1 MGLGQSLLYQ
11 WGIDYMGNVMNFF
24 FTSTWAQA
32 QGGLAGTLGALQ
44 TMSYSI
50 LAITLLMGVYES
62 FLSGGSVRQLGV
74 TFLKFG
80 VAAAVV
86 GNWNA
91 FMTDVV
97 NVGTT
102 FATTFLGANADLL
115 NKWVTDLNNTITTTS
130 LMSLLSNGISAAAM
144 GAIMVLIIMISA
156 ILFLLCMKLLTLC
169 FVFWGGVLYCM
180 GPLLVALGPS
190 GVVSDITKKYCRSL
204 AEWAMWPALY
214 AMFVTLMN
222 AIGMGNVSAVLGQSN
237 GLPTGIG
244 DPATNNSI
252 TLVLTSLLYGIC
264 IIIIPFIA
272 HYVIGGSFAGVA
284 AGIAAA
290 AKAGAAVVTGGAG
303 GVAVG
308 AGGAAGGASAG
319 GGSFGGSVMGGGGA
333 VSVPQSGEGS
343 STSLPPARTPP
354 SRAPARSPAST
365 SA

>member
-1 MGLGQSLLYQ
+1 
-11 WGIDYMGNVMNFF
+11 MGNVMNFF

-32 QGGLAGTLGALQ
+32 QGGLSGLTGVLQ
-44 TMSYSI
+44 TISYSI
-50 LAITLLMGVYES
+50 LAITLLLGVYES

-80 VAAAVV
+80 VAAAII

-102 FATTFLGANADLL
+102 FATAFLGANGDLL
-115 NKWVTDLNNTITTTS
+115 TKWVADMNVTITGTS
-130 LMSLLSNGISAAAM
+130 LTSLLENGVSAAAM
-144 GAIMVLIIMISA
+144 GAIMVLIIMLSA
-156 ILFLLCMKLLTLC
+156 IMFLLCMKLLTLC

-180 GPLLVALGPS
+180 GPLLISLGPS
-190 GVVSDITKKYCRSL
+190 GHVSDITKKYCRSL

-214 AMFVTLMN
+214 AMFCTLMV

-237 GLPTGIG
+237 GLPAGIG

-284 AGIAAA
+284 AGVVAT
-290 AKAGAAVVTGGAG
+290 AKAGAVIATGGASGAAMGAGGAG
-303 GVAVG
+303 G
-308 AGGAAGGASAG
+308 GASGG
-319 GGSFGGSVMGGGGA
+319 GGSSGGGVIGGGGS

-343 STSLPPARTPP
+343 STSLPPSRTPA
-354 SRAPARSPAST
+354 SRPPGRSST
-365 SA
+365 ST

>member
-1 MGLGQSLLYQ
+1 
-11 WGIDYMGNVMNFF
+11 MGNVMNFF

-32 QGGLAGTLGALQ
+32 QGGLSGLTGVLQ
-44 TMSYSI
+44 TISYSI
-50 LAITLLMGVYES
+50 LAITLLLGVYES

-74 TFLKFG
+74 TF
-80 VAAAVV
+80 
-86 GNWNA
+86 
-91 FMTDVV
+91 MTDVV

-102 FATTFLGANADLL
+102 FATAFLGANGDLL
-115 NKWVTDLNNTITTTS
+115 TKWVADMNVTITGTS
-130 LMSLLSNGISAAAM
+130 LTSLLENGVSAAAM
-144 GAIMVLIIMISA
+144 GAIMVLIIMLSA
-156 ILFLLCMKLLTLC
+156 IMFLLCMKLLTLC

-180 GPLLVALGPS
+180 GPLLISLGPS
-190 GVVSDITKKYCRSL
+190 GHVSDITKKYCRSL

-214 AMFVTLMN
+214 AMFCTLMV

-237 GLPTGIG
+237 GLPAGIG

-284 AGIAAA
+284 AGVVAT
-290 AKAGAAVVTGGAG
+290 AKAGAVIATGGASGAAMGAGGAG
-303 GVAVG
+303 G
-308 AGGAAGGASAG
+308 GASGG
-319 GGSFGGSVMGGGGA
+319 GGSSGGGVIGGGGS

-343 STSLPPARTPP
+343 STSLPPSRTPA
-354 SRAPARSPAST
+354 SRPPGRSST

>member
-1 MGLGQSLLYQ
+1 
-11 WGIDYMGNVMNFF
+11 MGNVMNFF

-32 QGGLAGTLGALQ
+32 QGGLSGLTGVLQ
-44 TMSYSI
+44 TISYSI
-50 LAITLLMGVYES
+50 LAITLLLGVYES

-80 VAAAVV
+80 GAAAII

-102 FATTFLGANADLL
+102 FATAFLGANGDLL
-115 NKWVTDLNNTITTTS
+115 TKWVADMNVTITGTS
-130 LMSLLSNGISAAAM
+130 LTSLLENGVSAAAM
-144 GAIMVLIIMISA
+144 GAIMVLIIMLSA
-156 ILFLLCMKLLTLC
+156 IMFLLCMKLLTLC

-180 GPLLVALGPS
+180 GPLLISLGPS
-190 GVVSDITKKYCRSL
+190 GHVSDITKKYCRSL

-214 AMFVTLMN
+214 AMFCTLMV

-237 GLPTGIG
+237 GLPAGIG

-284 AGIAAA
+284 AGVVAT
-290 AKAGAAVVTGGAG
+290 AKAGAVIATGGASGAAMGAGGAG
-303 GVAVG
+303 G
-308 AGGAAGGASAG
+308 GASGG
-319 GGSFGGSVMGGGGA
+319 GGSSGGGVIGGGGS

-343 STSLPPARTPP
+343 STSLPPSRTPA
-354 SRAPARSPAST
+354 SRPPGRSST

>member
-1 MGLGQSLLYQ
+1 
-11 WGIDYMGNVMNFF
+11 MGNVMNFF

-32 QGGLAGTLGALQ
+32 QGGLSGLTGVLQ
-44 TMSYSI
+44 TISYSI
-50 LAITLLMGVYES
+50 LAITLLLGVYES

-80 VAAAVV
+80 VAAAII

-102 FATTFLGANADLL
+102 FATAFLGANGDLL
-115 NKWVTDLNNTITTTS
+115 TKWVADMNVTITGTS
-130 LMSLLSNGISAAAM
+130 LTSLLENGVSAAAM
-144 GAIMVLIIMISA
+144 GAIMVLIIMLSA
-156 ILFLLCMKLLTLC
+156 IMFLLCMKLLTLC

-180 GPLLVALGPS
+180 GPLLISLGPS
-190 GVVSDITKKYCRSL
+190 GHVSDITKKYCRSL

-214 AMFVTLMN
+214 AMFCTLMV

-237 GLPTGIG
+237 GLPAGIG

-284 AGIAAA
+284 AGVVAT
-290 AKAGAAVVTGGAG
+290 AKAGAVIATGGASGAAMGAGGAG
-303 GVAVG
+303 G
-308 AGGAAGGASAG
+308 GASGG
-319 GGSFGGSVMGGGGA
+319 GGSSGGGVIGGGGS

-343 STSLPPARTPP
+343 STSLPPSRTPA
-354 SRAPARSPAST
+354 SRPPGRSST

>member
-1 MGLGQSLLYQ
+1 MGS
-11 WGIDYMGNVMNFF
+11 VVNFF

-32 QGGLAGTLGALQ
+32 QGGLAGLIPTLQ
-44 TMSYSI
+44 TISYSI
-50 LAITLLMGVYES
+50 LAITLLLGVYES

-80 VAAAVV
+80 VAAALI

-102 FATTFLGANADLL
+102 FATSFLGANSDLL
-115 NKWVTDLNNTITTTS
+115 KQWVTDMNVQITGTS
-130 LMSLLSNGISAAAM
+130 LTSLLTNGVAAAAM
-144 GAIMVLIIMISA
+144 ATVMAAIIMLAAIM
-156 ILFLLCMKLLTLC
+156 FLLCMKLLTLC

-180 GPLLVALGPS
+180 GPILVALGPS
-190 GVVSDITKKYCRSL
+190 GMVSDITKKYCRSL

-214 AMFVTLMN
+214 AMFCTLMV
-222 AIGMGNVSAVLGQSN
+222 AIQMGNVSAVLGQSN

-252 TLVLTSLLYGIC
+252 TLVLTSLLYGVC

-284 AGIAAA
+284 AGIATAIKAGVAIASGGAA
-290 AKAGAAVVTGGAG
+290 APAMAAG
-303 GVAVG
+303 G
-308 AGGAAGGASAG
+308 AGGAAGSAAGGSAGSGISSG
-319 GGSFGGSVMGGGGA
+319 GGS
-333 VSVPQSGEGS
+333 VSIPQSGEGS
-343 STSLPPARTPP
+343 STSLPPSRTPART
-354 SRAPARSPAST
+354 AARSQSSAST

>member
-1 MGLGQSLLYQ
+1 MGA
-11 WGIDYMGNVMNFF
+11 VMNFF

-32 QGGLAGTLGALQ
+32 QGGLSGLIPVLQ
-44 TMSYSI
+44 TISYSI
-50 LAITLLMGVYES
+50 LAITLLLGVYES

-80 VAAAVV
+80 VAAALI

-102 FATTFLGANADLL
+102 FATSFLGANSDLL
-115 NKWVTDLNNTITTTS
+115 KQWVTDMNVQITGTS
-130 LMSLLSNGISAAAM
+130 LTSLLTNGVAAAAM
-144 GAIMVLIIMISA
+144 ATVMAAIIMLAAIM
-156 ILFLLCMKLLTLC
+156 FLLCMKLLTLC

-180 GPLLVALGPS
+180 GPILVALGPS
-190 GVVSDITKKYCRSL
+190 GMVSDITKKYCRSL

-214 AMFVTLMN
+214 AMFCTLMV

-237 GLPTGIG
+237 GLPAGIG

-284 AGIAAA
+284 AGVAAA
-290 AKAGAAVVTGGAG
+290 AKAGAAIVSGGAG
-303 GVAVG
+303 GAAMG
-308 AGGAAGGASAG
+308 AGGAAGGSGVGGSVG
-319 GGSFGGSVMGGGGA
+319 GGVMGGGGS

-343 STSLPPARTPP
+343 STSLPPSRTPART
-354 SRAPARSPAST
+354 AARSQSPAST

>member
-1 MGLGQSLLYQ
+1 MGS
-11 WGIDYMGNVMNFF
+11 VVNFF

-32 QGGLAGTLGALQ
+32 QGGLSGLIPVLQ
-44 TMSYSI
+44 TISYSI
-50 LAITLLMGVYES
+50 LAITLLLGVYES

-80 VAAAVV
+80 VAAALI

-102 FATTFLGANADLL
+102 FATAFLGANGDLL
-115 NKWVTDLNNTITTTS
+115 TKWVADMNVTITGTS
-130 LMSLLSNGISAAAM
+130 LTTLLENGVSAAAM
-144 GAIMVLIIMISA
+144 GAIMVLIIMLSA

-180 GPLLVALGPS
+180 GPLLIALGPS

-214 AMFVTLMN
+214 AMFCTLMV

-237 GLPTGIG
+237 GLPAGIG

-284 AGIAAA
+284 AGVAAA
-290 AKAGAAVVTGGAG
+290 AKAGAAIVSGGAG
-303 GVAVG
+303 GAAMG
-308 AGGAAGGASAG
+308 AGGAAGGSGVGGSVG
-319 GGSFGGSVMGGGGA
+319 GGVMGGGGS

-343 STSLPPARTPP
+343 STSLPPSRTPP
-354 SRAPARSPAST
+354 SRPAAQSQSPAST

>member
-1 MGLGQSLLYQ
+1 
-11 WGIDYMGNVMNFF
+11 MGNVMNFF

-32 QGGLAGTLGALQ
+32 QGGLSGLTGVLQ
-44 TMSYSI
+44 TISYSI
-50 LAITLLMGVYES
+50 LAITLLLGVYES

-80 VAAAVV
+80 VAAAII

-102 FATTFLGANADLL
+102 FATAFLGANGDLL
-115 NKWVTDLNNTITTTS
+115 TKWVADMNVTITGTS
-130 LMSLLSNGISAAAM
+130 LTSLLENGVSAAAM
-144 GAIMVLIIMISA
+144 GAIMVLIIMLSA
-156 ILFLLCMKLLTLC
+156 IMFLLCMKLLTLC

-180 GPLLVALGPS
+180 GPLLISLGPS
-190 GVVSDITKKYCRSL
+190 GHVSDITKKYCRSL

-214 AMFVTLMN
+214 AMFCTLMV

-237 GLPTGIG
+237 GLPAGIG

-284 AGIAAA
+284 AGVVAT
-290 AKAGAAVVTGGAG
+290 AKAGAVIATGGASGAAMGAGGAG
-303 GVAVG
+303 G
-308 AGGAAGGASAG
+308 GASGG
-319 GGSFGGSVMGGGGA
+319 GGSSGGGVIGGGGS

-343 STSLPPARTPP
+343 STSLPPSRTPA
-354 SRAPARSPAST
+354 SRPPGRSSI

>member
-1 MGLGQSLLYQ
+1 MGS
-11 WGIDYMGNVMNFF
+11 VVNFF

-32 QGGLAGTLGALQ
+32 QGGLAGLIPTLQ
-44 TMSYSI
+44 TISYSI
-50 LAITLLMGVYES
+50 LAITLLLGVYES

-80 VAAAVV
+80 VAAALI

-102 FATTFLGANADLL
+102 FATSFLGANSDLL
-115 NKWVTDLNNTITTTS
+115 KQWVTDMNVQITGTS
-130 LMSLLSNGISAAAM
+130 LTSLLTNGVAAAAM
-144 GAIMVLIIMISA
+144 ATVMAAIIMLAAIM
-156 ILFLLCMKLLTLC
+156 FLLCMKLLTLC

-180 GPLLVALGPS
+180 GPILVALGPS
-190 GVVSDITKKYCRSL
+190 GMVSDITKKYCRSL

-214 AMFVTLMN
+214 AMFCTLMV
-222 AIGMGNVSAVLGQSN
+222 AIQMGNVSAVLGQSN

-252 TLVLTSLLYGIC
+252 TLVLTSLLYGVC

-272 HYVIGGSFAGVA
+272 HYIIGGSFAGVA
-284 AGIAAA
+284 AGIGTAIKAGVAIASGGAAA
-290 AKAGAAVVTGGAG
+290 PAMAAG
-303 GVAVG
+303 G
-308 AGGAAGGASAG
+308 AGGAAGSAAGGSAGSGISSG
-319 GGSFGGSVMGGGGA
+319 GGS
-333 VSVPQSGEGS
+333 VSIPQSGEGS
-343 STSLPPARTPP
+343 STSLPPSRTPART
-354 SRAPARSPAST
+354 AARSQSSAST

>member
-1 MGLGQSLLYQ
+1 MGS
-11 WGIDYMGNVMNFF
+11 VVNFF

-32 QGGLAGTLGALQ
+32 QGGLAGLIPTLQ
-44 TMSYSI
+44 TISYSI
-50 LAITLLMGVYES
+50 LAITLLLGVYES
-62 FLSGGSVRQLGV
+62 FLSGGSVRQLGL

-80 VAAAVV
+80 VAAALI

-102 FATTFLGANADLL
+102 FATSFLGANSDLL
-115 NKWVTDLNNTITTTS
+115 KQWVTDMNVQITGTS
-130 LMSLLSNGISAAAM
+130 LTSLLTNGVAAAAM
-144 GAIMVLIIMISA
+144 ATVMAAIIMLAAIM
-156 ILFLLCMKLLTLC
+156 FLLCMKLLTLC

-180 GPLLVALGPS
+180 GPILVALGPS
-190 GVVSDITKKYCRSL
+190 GMVSDITKKYCRSL

-214 AMFVTLMN
+214 AMFCTLMV
-222 AIGMGNVSAVLGQSN
+222 AIQMGNVSAVLGQSN

-252 TLVLTSLLYGIC
+252 TLVLTSLLYGVC

-284 AGIAAA
+284 AGIATAIKAGVAIASGGAA
-290 AKAGAAVVTGGAG
+290 APAMAAG
-303 GVAVG
+303 G
-308 AGGAAGGASAG
+308 AGGAAGSAAGGSAGSGISSG
-319 GGSFGGSVMGGGGA
+319 GGS
-333 VSVPQSGEGS
+333 VSIPQSGEGS
-343 STSLPPARTPP
+343 STSLPPSRTPART
-354 SRAPARSPAST
+354 AARSQSSAST

>member
-1 MGLGQSLLYQ
+1 
-11 WGIDYMGNVMNFF
+11 MGNVMNFF
-24 FTSTWAQA
+24 FTSTWTQA
-32 QGGLAGTLGALQ
+32 QGGLSGLTGVLQ
-44 TMSYSI
+44 TISYSI
-50 LAITLLMGVYES
+50 LAITLLLGVYES

-80 VAAAVV
+80 VAAAII

-102 FATTFLGANADLL
+102 FATAFLGANGDLL
-115 NKWVTDLNNTITTTS
+115 TKWVADMNVTITGTS
-130 LMSLLSNGISAAAM
+130 LTSLLENGVSAAAM
-144 GAIMVLIIMISA
+144 GAIMVLIIMLSA
-156 ILFLLCMKLLTLC
+156 IMFLLCMKLLTLC

-180 GPLLVALGPS
+180 GPLLISLGPS
-190 GVVSDITKKYCRSL
+190 GHVSDITKKYCRSL

-214 AMFVTLMN
+214 AMFCTLMV

-237 GLPTGIG
+237 GLPAGIG

-284 AGIAAA
+284 AGVVAT
-290 AKAGAAVVTGGAG
+290 AKAGAVIATGGASGAAMGAGGAG
-303 GVAVG
+303 G
-308 AGGAAGGASAG
+308 GASGG
-319 GGSFGGSVMGGGGA
+319 GGSSGGGVIGGGGS

-343 STSLPPARTPP
+343 STSLPPSRTPA
-354 SRAPARSPAST
+354 SRPPGRSST

>member
-1 MGLGQSLLYQ
+1 MGS
-11 WGIDYMGNVMNFF
+11 VMNFF
-24 FTSTWAQA
+24 FTSCWAQA
-32 QGGLAGTLGALQ
+32 QGGLAGMLGTLQ

-62 FLSGGSVRQLGV
+62 FLSGGSIRQLGV

-80 VAAAVV
+80 AAAAIVA
-86 GNWNA
+86 NWNS
-91 FMTDVV
+91 FVTDVV
-97 NVGTT
+97 GVGTT
-102 FATTFLGANADLL
+102 FATSFLGANSDLL
-115 NKWVTDLNNTITTTS
+115 KEWVTDLNTQLTTTNLS
-130 LMSLLSNGISAAAM
+130 SLLANGISAVAM
-144 GAIMVLIIMISA
+144 GAIMVLIIMLSA

-180 GPLLVALGPS
+180 GPLLIALSPS

-214 AMFVTLMN
+214 AMFCTLMV

-237 GLPTGIG
+237 GLPAGIG

-284 AGIAAA
+284 AGVAAA
-290 AKAGAAVVTGGAG
+290 AKAGAAIVSG
-303 GVAVG
+303 G
-308 AGGAAGGASAG
+308 AGGAAKGAG
-319 GGSFGGSVMGGGGA
+319 GGSGVGGSVGGGVMGGGGS

-343 STSLPPARTPP
+343 STSLPPSRTPART
-354 SRAPARSPAST
+354 AARSQRPA
-365 SA
+365 

>member
-1 MGLGQSLLYQ
+1 
-11 WGIDYMGNVMNFF
+11 MGNVMNFF

-32 QGGLAGTLGALQ
+32 QGGLSGLTGVLQ
-44 TMSYSI
+44 TISYSI
-50 LAITLLMGVYES
+50 LAITLLLGVYES

-80 VAAAVV
+80 VAAAII

-102 FATTFLGANADLL
+102 FATAFLGANGDLL
-115 NKWVTDLNNTITTTS
+115 TKWVADMNVTITGTS
-130 LMSLLSNGISAAAM
+130 LTSLLENGVSAAAM
-144 GAIMVLIIMISA
+144 GAIMVLIIMLSA
-156 ILFLLCMKLLTLC
+156 IMFLLCMKLLTLC

-180 GPLLVALGPS
+180 GPLLISLGPS
-190 GVVSDITKKYCRSL
+190 GHVSDITKKYCRSL

-214 AMFVTLMN
+214 AMFCTLMV

-237 GLPTGIG
+237 GLPAGIG

-284 AGIAAA
+284 AGVVAT
-290 AKAGAAVVTGGAG
+290 AKAGAVIATGGASGAAMGAGGAG
-303 GVAVG
+303 G
-308 AGGAAGGASAG
+308 GASGG
-319 GGSFGGSVMGGGGA
+319 GGSSGGGVIGGGGS

-343 STSLPPARTPP
+343 STSLPPSRTAASRPP
-354 SRAPARSPAST
+354 GRSST

>member
-1 MGLGQSLLYQ
+1 MGS
-11 WGIDYMGNVMNFF
+11 VMNFF

-32 QGGLAGTLGALQ
+32 QGGLSGLIPTLQ
-44 TMSYSI
+44 TISYSI
-50 LAITLLMGVYES
+50 LAITLLLGVYES

-80 VAAAVV
+80 VAAALI

-102 FATTFLGANADLL
+102 FATAFLGANGDLL
-115 NKWVTDLNNTITTTS
+115 KQWVTDMNVTITGTS
-130 LMSLLSNGISAAAM
+130 LTSLLENGVSAAAM
-144 GAIMVLIIMISA
+144 GAIMVLIIMIAA

-190 GVVSDITKKYCRSL
+190 GMVSDITKKYCRSL

-214 AMFVTLMN
+214 AMFCTLMV
-222 AIGMGNVSAVLGQSN
+222 AIQMGNVSAVLGQSN
-237 GLPTGIG
+237 GLPAGIG

-252 TLVLTSLLYGIC
+252 TLVLTSLLYGVC

-272 HYVIGGSFAGVA
+272 HYIIGGSFAGVA
-284 AGIAAA
+284 AGIATAI
-290 AKAGAAVVTGGAG
+290 KAGAAIATVGASAPAMAAGGGAG
-303 GVAVG
+303 GG
-308 AGGAAGGASAG
+308 AGGAG
-319 GGSFGGSVMGGGGA
+319 GGSVGGVSGGGGS

-343 STSLPPARTPP
+343 STSLPPSRTPP
-354 SRAPARSPAST
+354 RTAARSHSPAST
-365 SA
+365 SV